1 MAVYSFDQNTGVV
14 SPDTAT
20 IAGVVESEWRAALGE
35 DLVTTPDTPQGA
47 LITQEVLARA
57 QVAENNAQIANQ
69 FNPNTSGGI
78 FLDALCALIG
88 EVDRRPALASVIVD
102 VLVSGIPLTTVLPE
116 GTLARAADNT
126 TWATTSEVTLGADG
140 NAFARFVCTETGPIA
155 CLPGQLFEPLTSILG
170 WETVTNANAAV
181 LGTVEQSDAELQYL
195 RRATLAR
202 KGISTRNAQQS
213 NLNAIE
219 AVTSTTFREN
229 IGNTTAVID
238 GVTMKPHSV
247 WSCVDGGTDQEVA
260 ETLLRVKTDGAGW
273 NGAVSI
279 TLTDPDSGQPY
290 LVQFDRPTYINPT
303 LKITVRQNGDP
314 QNPVTQIPSSI
325 AKWARGELPGD
336 EGLKL
341 GVDLN
346 AFEVAGAILFYNPRY
361 FVTNVEISLSGS
373 VVANIPAA
381 LWERIIIPETAVTVV
396 LL

>member
-14 SPDTAT
+14 TPDTSVVVS
-20 IAGVVESEWRAALGE
+20 GVESEWKAALGE
-35 DLVTTPDTPQGA
+35 DLVTTPDTPEGV
-47 LITQEVLARA
+47 LITQEALARS

-88 EVDRRPALASVIVD
+88 EIERRPAMPSVIVD
-102 VLVSGIPLTTVLPE
+102 VAVAGIPGTVIPS
-116 GTLARAADNT
+116 GSLARAEDNT
-126 TWATTSEVTLGADG
+126 TWATNAEVTLDG
-140 NAFARFVCTETGPIA
+140 LGQGLARFVCTETGPIA

-170 WETVTNANAAV
+170 WETVLNANAAV

-219 AVTSTTFREN
+219 TVTSTTFREN
-229 IGNTTAVID
+229 VGDTPAVID
-238 GVTMKPHSV
+238 GVNMKAHSV
-247 WSCVDGGTDQEVA
+247 WSCVDGGTDAEVA
-260 ETLLRVKTDGAGW
+260 ETLLRVKTDGAAW
-273 NGAVSI
+273 NGAV
-279 TLTDPDSGQPY
+279 TVNVTDPNSGQVYP
-290 LVQFDRPTYINPT
+290 VQFDRPTYINPT

-314 QNPVTQIPSSI
+314 QNPVTQIPI
-325 AKWARGELPGD
+325 NVAKWARGELPGD

-341 GVDLN
+341 GVALN

-361 FVTNVEISLSGS
+361 FVTNVEISLGG
-373 VVANIPAA
+373 VVQPAGIPAA
-381 LWERIIIPETAVTVV
+381 LWERIIVPETAVSVV
-396 LL
+396 LA